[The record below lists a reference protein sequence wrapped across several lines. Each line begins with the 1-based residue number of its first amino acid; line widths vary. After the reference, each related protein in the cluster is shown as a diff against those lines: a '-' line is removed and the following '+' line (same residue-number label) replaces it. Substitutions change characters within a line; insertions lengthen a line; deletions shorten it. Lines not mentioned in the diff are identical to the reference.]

1 LIWTWLVQHGTGA
14 LLLELMYHFN
24 NNQFELYE

>member
-1 LIWTWLVQHGTGA
+1 LVPHGTGA